1 MTDTLTCPR
10 CGRPVRRLVVCED
23 CNAEL
28 RGERAARLARTVTG
42 CARALSAQMMAS
54 VQVLLTEGRDR
65 EAMARALNARD
76 AIEALDRAM
85 REVDG

>member
-1 MTDTLTCPR
+1 MSGELTCPR

-54 VQVLLTEGRDR
+54 VQVLLSEGRDR
-65 EAMARALNARD
+65 EAMARAMSAKD

-85 REVDG
+85 REVGE

>member
-1 MTDTLTCPR
+1 M
-10 CGRPVRRLVVCED
+10 
-23 CNAEL
+23 
-28 RGERAARLARTVTG
+28 TG

-54 VQVLLTEGRDR
+54 VQVVLSEGRDR

-85 REVDG
+85 REVER